1 MPCPSP
7 TIKRTAA
14 SVCCSGIVLMV
25 ALLYLR
31 KPAVRFQALFS
42 VVLALIFALLVGRM
56 AMRAQS
62 TVAPGTTRPGA
73 DSPGMN
79 GMDMRGHQNM
89 DHGTSGSEAFFM
101 EESSGTS
108 VQPAAWPMPM
118 VMNGVGSWNLMWMGQ
133 AFLVDTQQTGPLG
146 FDKLYSSNWG
156 MLGATHRLG
165 GGGIMLRT
173 MLSLE
178 PATITERRYPLLFQT
193 GETAFGNP
201 ITNAQH
207 PHDFFM
213 EISAQYAHSAGEH
226 ATAALYYGI
235 VGDPALGPVAFP
247 HRASAM
253 EIPQATLGHHWQDS
267 THIASNVLTGVLAFR
282 LVRFEASG
290 FYGSEPGENRW
301 TIYFGPMNSY
311 SGRITF
317 TPTPR
322 WTAQVSAGRLT
333 RPESLEPGDVVR
345 TTASVEYVVP
355 RPHGNWWAT
364 SLVWGRNWKTANR
377 YGSNAVLAE
386 TLIPIGEKNFI
397 SGRYEWSQR
406 DELFADNPALEDQIA
421 TSTGARW
428 FDVNAYTIG
437 YTRDLGTFHGAQTGL
452 GANVSLYGIPA
463 SIQSYYGDHPLGV
476 NVYLRVRLR

>member
-1 MPCPSP
+1 MVAVRHSRKLLVRFPAPFLAQC
-7 TIKRTAA
+7 A
-14 SVCCSGIVLMV
+14 VFV
-25 ALLYLR
+25 ALLSA
-31 KPAVRFQALFS
+31 PAE
-42 VVLALIFALLVGRM
+42 
-56 AMRAQS
+56 MRAQANDS
-62 TVAPGTTRPGA
+62 SDSQRQSNEPTDMASEDMHVHQHANQTMSSA
-73 DSPGMN
+73 DS
-79 GMDMRGHQNM
+79 
-89 DHGTSGSEAFFM
+89 FFM
-101 EESSGTS
+101 DESSGTA
-108 VQPAAWPMPM
+108 VQPSAWPMPM
-118 VMNGVGSWNLMWMGQ
+118 VMTDAGAWNLMWMGQ

-146 FDKLYSSNWG
+146 ADKLYSTNWG
-156 MLGATHRLG
+156 MLGAMHRLG
-165 GGGIMLRT
+165 RGGIMLRT

-178 PATITERRYPLLFQT
+178 PATITDRRYPLLFQT

-207 PHDFFM
+207 PHNLFM
-213 EISAQYAHSAGEH
+213 EISAQYSHSVGER
-226 ATAALYYGI
+226 AKGALYYAV
-235 VGDPALGPVAFP
+235 VGDPALGPVAYP

-253 EIPQATLGHHWQDS
+253 EIPQATLGHHWEDS

-322 WTAQVSAGRLT
+322 WAAQVSAGRLT
-333 RPESLEPGDVVR
+333 HPEALEPGDVVR

-364 SLVWGRNWKTANR
+364 SLVWGRNWKTANQ

-386 TLIPIGEKNFI
+386 TLVPIGDKNFI

-406 DELFADNPALEDQIA
+406 DELFADNPALQDQI
-421 TSTGARW
+421 TSSTGARW
-428 FDVNAYTIG
+428 FNVNAYMIG

-452 GANVSLYGIPA
+452 GANMSLYGIPA
-463 SIQSYYGDHPLGV
+463 TIQSYYGDHPLGV
-476 NVYLRVRLR
+476 NLYLRIRLR

>member
-1 MPCPSP
+1 LLAPS
-7 TIKRTAA
+7 
-14 SVCCSGIVLMV
+14 S
-25 ALLYLR
+25 ALL
-31 KPAVRFQALFS
+31 ALT
-42 VVLALIFALLVGRM
+42 LGLLIGA
-56 AMRAQS
+56 AEMRAQS
-62 TVAPGTTRPGA
+62 TLAPESPRPNNSHPDMTGMG
-73 DSPGMN
+73 SPQ
-79 GMDMRGHQNM
+79 DQNM
-89 DHGTSGSEAFFM
+89 HRGMAGSETFFM
-101 EESSGTS
+101 DESSGTA
-108 VQPAAWPMPM
+108 VQPSSWPMPM
-118 VMNGVGSWNLMWMGQ
+118 VMNGVGSWNLMWMGE
-133 AFLVDTQQTGPLG
+133 AFLVDTQQTGPYG
-146 FDKLYSSNWG
+146 YDKFYSSNWG
-156 MLGATHRLG
+156 MLGAVHRLG
-165 GGGIMLRT
+165 GGSVMLRT

-207 PHDFFM
+207 PHNFFM
-213 EISAQYAHSAGEH
+213 EVSAQYAHPVGEH
-226 ATAALYYGI
+226 VTAALYYGI
-235 VGDPALGPVAFP
+235 VGDPALGPVAYP

-267 THIASNVLTGVLAFR
+267 THIASNVVTGVLAFP

-301 TIYFGPMNSY
+301 TIDFGPMNSY

-317 TPTPR
+317 TPTPH

-333 RPESLEPGDVVR
+333 RPEALEPGDVVR
-345 TTASVEYVVP
+345 TTASVEYVIP
-355 RPHGNWWAT
+355 RPHDNWWAT
-364 SLVWGRNWKTANR
+364 SVVWGRNWKTANQ

-386 TLIPIGEKNFI
+386 TLIPIGEKNFV

-406 DELFADNPALEDQIA
+406 DELFADNPDLEDQIA
-421 TSTGARW
+421 TATGARW
-428 FDVNAYTIG
+428 FNVNAYTIG

-476 NVYLRVRLR
+476 NVYVRIRLR